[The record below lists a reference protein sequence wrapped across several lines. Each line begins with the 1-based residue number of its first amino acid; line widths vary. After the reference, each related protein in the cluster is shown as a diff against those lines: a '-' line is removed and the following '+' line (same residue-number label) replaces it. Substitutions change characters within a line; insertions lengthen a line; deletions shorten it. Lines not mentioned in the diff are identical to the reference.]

1 MSQPV
6 KTCPNCDAPLVQ
18 RDNERD
24 EAFDER
30 VYCRRACH
38 RQALRNGKQKLR
50 QIRMTGEP
58 GDW

>member
-1 MSQPV
+1 M
-6 KTCPNCDAPLVQ
+6 CPNCNAPLVR
-18 RDNERD
+18 RDNERQ

-30 VYCRRACH
+30 IYCRRKCH
-38 RQALRNGKQKLR
+38 REALRTGKQRLR